1 MNTHPFIDF
10 VSKNFQR
17 FLGEGTLDL
26 CKVLHLLL
34 SSGKTRFNIVLVGN
48 KNLIP
53 DEKGFV
59 SIAKVFDVM
68 INLKGFDG
76 SLIVIDPDNDHTQNL
91 SDITSE
97 KTSIVNDDY
106 MTVLSGLAATLKEP
120 IDLLFFSDGGNALIS
135 NTYSKTAKPLTII
148 DDILDEKAILV
159 LDESQMGSKLASDI
173 DTWADESDKKA
184 FVNNKLIGWVW

>member
-1 MNTHPFIDF
+1 
-10 VSKNFQR
+10 
-17 FLGEGTLDL
+17 
-26 CKVLHLLL
+26 
-34 SSGKTRFNIVLVGN
+34 
-48 KNLIP
+48 
-53 DEKGFV
+53 
-59 SIAKVFDVM
+59 
-68 INLKGFDG
+68 
-76 SLIVIDPDNDHTQNL
+76 
-91 SDITSE
+91 
-97 KTSIVNDDY
+97 
-106 MTVLSGLAATLKEP
+106 LAATLKEP